1 LNQLDLGVDAFQ
13 PGVRQAELD
22 GGEDRVD
29 VCLDPADQVSD
40 GGIRLRLADVHHRF
54 R

>member
-1 LNQLDLGVDAFQ
+1 LNQLDLGVDAFE

-22 GGEDRVD
+22 GGDDRVD
-29 VCLDPADQVSD
+29 VFDPVDQVSD
-40 GGIRLRLADVHHRF
+40 GGIRLRLADVQHRF